1 MRKNRSEYRLNDKYE
16 SMRPDPDQLLD
27 KIQRDDAKLQRGH
40 FKLFFGACAG
50 VGKTYAMLAAARTQQ
65 LNGVDI
71 VIGVVETH
79 GRAETLAMT
88 EGLEILPARQI
99 NYHERLRDEF
109 DLDLALQ
116 RKPALLLLDELAHS
130 NIPGAR
136 HQKRW
141 QDVEELLAAGIDVY
155 STINVQHL
163 ESLNDIVGGITG
175 IRVSETIPDR
185 VFAMA
190 DEITLVDLPPDELL
204 RRLKEGKVYLP
215 HQAERASKNFFRKG
229 NLIALRELALRRT
242 ADQVDAQM
250 RDYRADQ
257 SIHNVWQAKER
268 LLVCISPHDNSKRLV
283 RAAARLAAA
292 LHADLIAIYI
302 ETPRLQK
309 LAPERRDAIHK
320 TLKLAEE
327 LGAETTTLSGDQL
340 APILLNYAQ
349 SRNVSKLVIGKST
362 RPTWQRVWRTSLA
375 DELASRSTD
384 VDVYVV
390 GHDVELDADSS
401 AKPASS
407 DPRSDILDSRSAQPS
422 AYLWAAALC
431 IAVTGIAAGLVNVF
445 DLANVIML
453 YLLATV
459 LIAIRLGRG
468 PSIFASF
475 LSVATFDFFFV
486 PPRFS
491 LQISDTQYLFTFI
504 IMLAVSLIISNLT
517 ANLRYQ
523 ARIASFR
530 ERRTNALNALSKALS
545 SALVVEQIIEISNEH
560 LVGVFQSKIAVLL
573 PDSHDVIRQPLN
585 DAKSV
590 PEHLD
595 LAIAQWVYDNQQRAG
610 LGSNT
615 LPANAL
621 LYIPLQAPMRTRGVL
636 AIAPMHK
643 RLIFLPEQQRM
654 LDTFAAQIALALERI
669 HYVEVAQD
677 AIVSIEAERLRN
689 SLLSAIS
696 HDLRTPLTA
705 IMGLS
710 STLTEPTNISETTR
724 SELIQAIHEE
734 AQHMNSLINNLLDMA
749 RLQSGKVVLNLQW
762 QPIDEVIGSAL
773 RLSTQLIGPR
783 RLRLE
788 IDQHLPL
795 LSFDAVLIER
805 VLCNLIEN
813 AVKYG
818 DDEIIIG
825 ASLSDGLFRLSV
837 ADNGAGLPDGLGAR
851 IFDKFT
857 RGAKE
862 SATHGVGLGLAICKA
877 IIEAHH
883 GHIFADNLIGR
894 GAKISFTLPLGKPPQ
909 FEKD

>member
-1 MRKNRSEYRLNDKYE
+1 
-16 SMRPDPDQLLD
+16 MRPDPDQLLD
-27 KIQRDDAKLQRGH
+27 KIQRDNAKLQRGH

-50 VGKTYAMLAAARTQQ
+50 VGKTYAMLAAARARQ
-65 LNGVDI
+65 LAGIDV
-71 VIGVVETH
+71 VVGVVETH
-79 GRAETLAMT
+79 GRAETIAMT

-99 NYHERLRDEF
+99 NYHERLHQEF

-116 RKPALLLLDELAHS
+116 RKPSLLLLDELAHS
-130 NIPGAR
+130 NIPGSR

-257 SIHNVWQAKER
+257 SIQNVWQAKER
-268 LLVCISPHDNSKRLV
+268 LLVCIGPNDSSKKLV
-283 RAAARLAAA
+283 RAAARLGAS
-292 LHADLIAIYI
+292 LRADLIAVYI

-309 LAPERRDAIHK
+309 LSPECRETIHQ
-320 TLKLAEE
+320 TLKLAQE
-327 LGAETTTLSGDQL
+327 LGAETSTLSGEEL
-340 APILLNYAQ
+340 APVLLSYAQ
-349 SRNVSKLVIGKST
+349 SRNVTKLVIGKST
-362 RPTWQRVWRTSLA
+362 RPGWQRLLRSSLA

-390 GHDVELDADSS
+390 GHDFIGEPDSS
-401 AKPASS
+401 TKSAPTDALGEL
-407 DPRSDILDSRSAQPS
+407 LDSQPAQPA
-422 AYLWAAALC
+422 AYLWAGAIC
-431 IAVTGIAAGLVNVF
+431 IAVSGIAAGLVNIF

-491 LQISDTQYLFTFI
+491 FQVSDTQYLFTFM

-545 SALVVEQIIEISNEH
+545 SALMVEQIIEISNDH
-560 LVGVFQSKIAVLL
+560 LVGVFQAKIAVLL
-573 PDSHDVIRQPLN
+573 PDSAEVIRQPLN

-590 PEHLD
+590 PEQLD
-595 LAIAQWVYDNQQRAG
+595 LGMAQWVYDNQQRAG
-610 LGSNT
+610 LGTST

-636 AIAPMHK
+636 AIAPLQK
-643 RLIFLPEQQRM
+643 RQIFLPEQQRL

-710 STLTEPTNISETTR
+710 GTLSEQTAMSETTR
-724 SELIQAIHEE
+724 IELIQGIHEE
-734 AQHMNSLINNLLDMA
+734 ALHMNSLINNLLDMA
-749 RLQSGKVVLNLQW
+749 RLQSGKVVLDLQW
-762 QPIDEVIGSAL
+762 QPIEEVIGSAL
-773 RLSTQLIGPR
+773 RLSSQLIGQR
-783 RLRLE
+783 RIKLE
-788 IDQHLPL
+788 IAQHLPL
-795 LSFDAVLIER
+795 LAFDAVLIER
-805 VLCNLIEN
+805 VLCNLLEN

-818 DDEIIIG
+818 NDEIII
-825 ASLSDGLFRLSV
+825 SSV
-837 ADNGAGLPDGLGAR
+837 
-851 IFDKFT
+851 
-857 RGAKE
+857 
-862 SATHGVGLGLAICKA
+862 
-877 IIEAHH
+877 
-883 GHIFADNLIGR
+883 
-894 GAKISFTLPLGKPPQ
+894 
-909 FEKD
+909 

>member
-1 MRKNRSEYRLNDKYE
+1 
-16 SMRPDPDQLLD
+16 MRPDPDQLLD

-50 VGKTYAMLAAARTQQ
+50 VGKTYAMLAAARAEQ
-65 LNGVDI
+65 LAGVD
-71 VIGVVETH
+71 VVVGVVETH
-79 GRAETLAMT
+79 GRAETIAMT
-88 EGLEILPARQI
+88 AGLEILPPCQI
-99 NYHERLRDEF
+99 HYQQRLRDEF
-109 DLDLALQ
+109 NLDLALL
-116 RKPALLLLDELAHS
+116 RKPMLLLIDELAHA
-130 NIPGAR
+130 NIPGTR

-141 QDVEELLAAGIDVY
+141 QDVEELLAAGIHVY

-185 VFAMA
+185 IFAMA

-215 HQAERASKNFFRKG
+215 DQAERAAKNFFRKG

-257 SIHNVWQAKER
+257 SIQNVWQAKER
-268 LLVCISPHDNSKRLV
+268 LLVCIGPQESSKKLV
-283 RAAARLAAA
+283 RAAARLAAG

-302 ETPRLQK
+302 ETPSLQK
-309 LAPERRDAIHK
+309 LSPQRREAIHK
-320 TLKLAEE
+320 TLELAEQ
-327 LGAETTTLSGDQL
+327 LGAETSTLSGEQL
-340 APILLNYAQ
+340 APILLSYAQ
-349 SRNVSKLVIGKST
+349 SRNVTKLVIGKST
-362 RPTWQRVWRTSLA
+362 RPTWQRLLRSSLA

-384 VDVYVV
+384 IDVYVV
-390 GHDVELDADSS
+390 GHDIEPASDSS
-401 AKPASS
+401 AKSAPPDAFS
-407 DPRSDILDSRSAQPS
+407 DSLEHRAAQPS
-422 AYLWAAALC
+422 AYLWAAAVC
-431 IAVTGIAAGLVNVF
+431 IAVSAVAAALVNVF

-491 LQISDTQYLFTFI
+491 FQVSDTQYLFTFM

-517 ANLRYQ
+517 SNLRYQ

-530 ERRTNALNALSKALS
+530 ERRTDALNAMSKALS
-545 SALVVEQIIEISNEH
+545 SALVVEQIIEISNQH
-560 LVGVFQSKIAVLL
+560 LAGVFQAKIAILL
-573 PDSHDVIRQPLN
+573 PDSQEVIRQPLQ

-590 PEHLD
+590 PEHVD
-595 LAIAQWVYDNQQRAG
+595 LGLAQWVYDNQQRAG
-610 LGSNT
+610 LGTQT
-615 LPANAL
+615 LPAHGL

-636 AIAPMHK
+636 AIAPLHN
-643 RLIFLPEQQRM
+643 RQIFLPEQQRL
-654 LDTFAAQIALALERI
+654 LDTFAAQIALALERT
-669 HYVEVAQD
+669 HYVDVAQD

-710 STLTEPTNISETTR
+710 STLTDQTVMSQATR
-724 SELIQAIHEE
+724 HELIEGIHEE

-749 RLQSGKVVLNLQW
+749 RLQSGKVALKLQW

-773 RLSTQLIGPR
+773 HICTHLLGPR
-783 RLRLE
+783 RIQLE
-788 IDQHLPL
+788 IDPDLPL
-795 LSFDAVLIER
+795 LALDAVLIER

-818 DDEIIIG
+818 HDQIII
-825 ASLSDGLFRLSV
+825 AAALVDEQFCLSI
-837 ADNGAGLPDGLGAR
+837 ADNGQGLPDGMGDK

-857 RGAKE
+857 RGEKE
-862 SATHGVGLGLAICKA
+862 STTHGVGLGLAICKA

-883 GHIFADNLIGR
+883 GKIWADNLVTR
-894 GAKISFTLPLGKPPQ
+894 GAKISFTLPLGQPPNIDR
-909 FEKD
+909 ETEPSPLR

>member
-1 MRKNRSEYRLNDKYE
+1 
-16 SMRPDPDQLLD
+16 MRPDPDQLLD
-27 KIQRDDAKLQRGH
+27 KIQRDNAKLQRGH

-50 VGKTYAMLAAARTQQ
+50 VGKTYAMLAAARARQ
-65 LNGVDI
+65 LAGIDV
-71 VIGVVETH
+71 VVGVVETH
-79 GRAETLAMT
+79 GRAETIAMT

-99 NYHERLRDEF
+99 NYHERLHQEF

-116 RKPALLLLDELAHS
+116 RKPSLLLLDELAHS
-130 NIPGAR
+130 NIPGSR

-257 SIHNVWQAKER
+257 SIQNVWQAKER
-268 LLVCISPHDNSKRLV
+268 LLVCIGPNDSSKKLV
-283 RAAARLAAA
+283 RAAARLGAS
-292 LHADLIAIYI
+292 LRADLIAVYI

-309 LAPERRDAIHK
+309 LSPECRETIHQ
-320 TLKLAEE
+320 TLKLAQE
-327 LGAETTTLSGDQL
+327 LGAETSTLSGEEL
-340 APILLNYAQ
+340 APVLLSYAQ
-349 SRNVSKLVIGKST
+349 SRNVTKLVIGKST
-362 RPTWQRVWRTSLA
+362 RPGWQRLLRSSLA

-390 GHDVELDADSS
+390 GHDFIGEPDSS
-401 AKPASS
+401 TKSAPTDALGEL
-407 DPRSDILDSRSAQPS
+407 LDSQPAQPA
-422 AYLWAAALC
+422 AYLWAGAIC
-431 IAVTGIAAGLVNVF
+431 IAVSGIAAGLVNIF

-491 LQISDTQYLFTFI
+491 FQVSDTQYLFTFM

-545 SALVVEQIIEISNEH
+545 SALMVEQIIEISNDH
-560 LVGVFQSKIAVLL
+560 LVGVFQAKIAVLL
-573 PDSHDVIRQPLN
+573 PDSAEVIRQPLN

-590 PEHLD
+590 PEQLD
-595 LAIAQWVYDNQQRAG
+595 LGMAQWVYDNQQRAG
-610 LGSNT
+610 LGTST

-636 AIAPMHK
+636 AIAPLQK
-643 RLIFLPEQQRM
+643 RQIFLPEQQRL

-710 STLTEPTNISETTR
+710 GTLSEQTAMSETTR
-724 SELIQAIHEE
+724 IELIQGIHEE
-734 AQHMNSLINNLLDMA
+734 ALHMNSLINNLLDMA
-749 RLQSGKVVLNLQW
+749 RLQSGKVVLDLQW
-762 QPIDEVIGSAL
+762 QPIEEVIGSAL
-773 RLSTQLIGPR
+773 RLSSQLIGQR
-783 RLRLE
+783 RIKLE
-788 IDQHLPL
+788 IAQHLPL
-795 LSFDAVLIER
+795 LAFDAVLIER
-805 VLCNLIEN
+805 VLCNLLEN

-818 DDEIIIG
+818 NDEIIIS
-825 ASLSDGLFRLSV
+825 ATLAEEQFCLSV
-837 ADNGAGLPDGLGAR
+837 ADNGPGLPQGMGAR

-857 RGAKE
+857 RGVKE

-877 IIEAHH
+877 IIDAHH
-883 GHIFADNLIGR
+883 GHIRADSLAGR
-894 GAKISFTLPLGKPPQ
+894 GAKISFTLPLGIPPPIDR
-909 FEKD
+909 EIEPNPLP